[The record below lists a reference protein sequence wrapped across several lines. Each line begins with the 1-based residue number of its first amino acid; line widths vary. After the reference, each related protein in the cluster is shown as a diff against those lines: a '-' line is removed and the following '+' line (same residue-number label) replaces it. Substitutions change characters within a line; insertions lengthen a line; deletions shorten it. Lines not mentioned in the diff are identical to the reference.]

1 MTVKDPPAHFPTRVK
16 EVVAVIG
23 LHYLQKI
30 QDEEGTHVAIDDE
43 PDFCIFLVGDTF
55 HTRHLLPAGYVW
67 SRVDDKI
74 NAWAIKFDG
83 MVTEENL
90 LLDELRAA
98 ISPWGYGVNVNMS
111 EGYTR
116 PLQPVTPLIN
126 GTTPA
131 GSSAAH
137 GALPVD
143 PAAAPEP
150 PATVQRPKR
159 RRG

>member
-1 MTVKDPPAHFPTRVK
+1 MQTTEQWTAIANELLMLCLKNDIRVTVKDPPAHFPTRVK

-83 MVTEENL
+83 M
-90 LLDELRAA
+90 LD
-98 ISPWGYGVNVNMS
+98 S
-111 EGYTR
+111 EGPRQTCTPNPAPLPPPRSLRIAHHAHSPMPQLIPTTR
-116 PLQPVTPLIN
+116 
-126 GTTPA
+126 
-131 GSSAAH
+131 
-137 GALPVD
+137 
-143 PAAAPEP
+143 
-150 PATVQRPKR
+150 
-159 RRG
+159 